1 MIVLQIEHPV
11 PDYDGWKKV
20 FDSDPMG
27 RKQSGVIRYKIFR
40 QTDNLNY
47 VIVELEMNSL
57 DEAKNLLVKL
67 QQLWKQIE
75 GKIITGP
82 KGRIIEMAEGKDC

>member
-27 RKQSGVIRYKIFR
+27 RKQSGVISYKILR
-40 QTDNLNY
+40 QTDNPSN

-57 DEAKNLLVKL
+57 DEAKNLLAKL
-67 QQLWKQIE
+67 QHLWKQIE
-75 GKIITGP
+75 GTVITGP
-82 KGRIIEMAEGKDC
+82 KGRIIEMVEGRNC

>member
-1 MIVLQIEHPV
+1 MIILQIEHPV

-27 RKQSGVIRYKIFR
+27 RKKSGVIRYKIFR
-40 QTDNLNY
+40 QTDNPNY
-47 VIVELEMNSL
+47 VVVDLEMNSL
-57 DEAKNLLVKL
+57 DEATNLLAKL

-75 GKIITGP
+75 GTVITGP
-82 KGRIIEMAEGKDC
+82 KGKIIEMVEGKDC

>member
-82 KGRIIEMAEGKDC
+82 KGRIIEMAEGNDC